1 MLRNRLAA
9 HDTARIRLG
18 PPEFL
23 GGTEAAG
30 SRAALLLIQRQRA
43 APMTDPVQ
51 AGAQIAAQV
60 GVQAGAHPGGYRE
73 AILFLVTAGIVVPL
87 FHRLRISPVLGFLG
101 AGALLGPFGLG
112 RFADAH
118 PWLAPF
124 TIGNRSEIA
133 HLAEFG
139 VIFLMFMIG
148 IELSWERLRVLRR
161 LVFGLGAIQV
171 AASAA
176 VIAGI
181 LVVLDQPVAG
191 AVLVGLALALSS
203 TAVVLPVLAEQR
215 RLGTPAG
222 RTSFAI
228 LLFQDLAV
236 APILFAI
243 AVLGRKDGGDLGGAL
258 ALALGQ
264 AAIALLVIV
273 VAGRVAL
280 RPLFHLVARTRSPE
294 LFMAACL
301 LVIVATALVAAGSG
315 LSMTLGAF
323 VAGLLLAE
331 TEYRRAIEATID
343 PFKGLLLGVFF
354 VSVGMNLDPAQL
366 VAAPGAILG
375 LSLGLLLIKGAV
387 VLAGGRIMGIPRS
400 VALETALLIG
410 PGGEFAFVLIGGAM
424 VAGLVPEPV
433 GGAALIVTTVTMI
446 AIPGLAALG
455 RRIGRRVSKESL
467 GRARAEPVPD
477 PQQNRVIV
485 AGYGR
490 VGRLVGEMLKRHAIS
505 FIALDSDPARVAE
518 QRRLGSPVYFGD
530 SANTEMLRRCDIA
543 TARALVVTLDNP
555 RAVEAVVQAARA
567 ERPDLTIVARARDAR
582 HATQLYEM
590 GVDDA
595 VPETIEA
602 SLQLSEA
609 VLVDVGVP
617 MGHVIASIHERRDEF
632 RTMLKRKEAETRPVF
647 RARRT
652 VGKMRP
658 AERESAAD
666 HKAGEAP
673 VEARPI
679 GKSA

>member
-1 MLRNRLAA
+1 
-9 HDTARIRLG
+9 
-18 PPEFL
+18 
-23 GGTEAAG
+23 
-30 SRAALLLIQRQRA
+30 
-43 APMTDPVQ
+43 MTDPVQ
-51 AGAQIAAQV
+51 AGTQIAAE
-60 GVQAGAHPGGYRE
+60 AGAHAGGYRE

-87 FHRLRISPVLGFLG
+87 FHRLRISPVLGFIG

-124 TIGNRSEIA
+124 TIGNRAEIA

-171 AASAA
+171 IASAA
-176 VIAGI
+176 VIAVI

-203 TAVVLPVLAEQR
+203 TAVVLPVLAEQK

-243 AVLGRKDGGDLGGAL
+243 AVLGRKDGGDLGVAL

-264 AAIALLVIV
+264 AAIALVVIV

-366 VAAPGAILG
+366 IAAPGAILG
-375 LSLGLLLIKGAV
+375 LSVGLLVIKGAV
-387 VLAGGRIMGIPRS
+387 VLVGARIMKLSRS
-400 VALETALLIG
+400 VALEAALLIG

-424 VAGLVPEPV
+424 ATGLVPEPV

-446 AIPGLAALG
+446 AIPGLATLA
-455 RRIGRRVSKESL
+455 RRIG
-467 GRARAEPVPD
+467 GRALRQQTSPAQAEPVPE
-477 PQQNRVIV
+477 PEQNRVII

-505 FIALDSDPARVAE
+505 HIALDSDPARVAE

-617 MGHVIASIHERRDEF
+617 MGNVIASIHERRDEF
-632 RTMLKRKEAETRPVF
+632 RTMLKRREAEARPVF

-652 VGKMRP
+652 VGKGRETPSEAKAAEPAPSPRP
-658 AERESAAD
+658 
-666 HKAGEAP
+666 
-673 VEARPI
+673 V